1 MPDEP
6 VPDLDIETIR
16 QMAAHEVKIALS
28 PGEVDA
34 LSKVL
39 GPLLD
44 EIRKVAP
51 GDRAGVEPEV
61 SYVVE
66 EWPR

>member
-6 VPDLDIETIR
+6 APDLDAETIR
-16 QMAAHEVKIALS
+16 RMAAHEVKLALS
-28 PGEVDA
+28 PAEVDA
-34 LSKVL
+34 LSKLL

-44 EIRKVAP
+44 EIRQIAP
-51 GDRAGVEPEV
+51 SDRAGAEPEG
-61 SYVVE
+61 SFAVE

>member
-6 VPDLDIETIR
+6 APEIDAEMIR
-16 QMAAHEVKIALS
+16 RMAAHEVKIALS

-34 LSKVL
+34 LSKLL

-44 EIRKVAP
+44 EIRNVRT
-51 GDRAGVEPEV
+51 GDRAGAEPETSV
-61 SYVVE
+61 TVE
-66 EWPR
+66 DWPR